1 MKTICKA
8 LVLGFSL
15 WSLNPI
21 GAMATG
27 KVASKATVE
36 VTALSQSDSRVQFTF
51 KTIPIGDL
59 VVNKEGPWKLEI
71 ISSGKLQ
78 FDKKELKRADWK
90 EDIAGFS
97 LTSAPAKTKSEK
109 IKYKLVA
116 FVCTKDKSQCFREVL
131 QGDAN
136 VKW

>member
-8 LVLGFSL
+8 LVLGFCV
-15 WSLNPI
+15 WSFSPFT
-21 GAMATG
+21 AKAEG
-27 KVASKATVE
+27 KAAGKATVE
-36 VTALSQSDSRVQFTF
+36 VTALSQPDSRVQFTF
-51 KTIPIGDL
+51 KTVPHGDL

-71 ISSGKLQ
+71 ISSGKIQ
-78 FDKKELKRADWK
+78 FDKKELKRPDWK
-90 EDIAGFS
+90 EDIAGFL
-97 LTSAPAKTKSEK
+97 LTSAPSKTKSEK

-116 FVCTKDKSQCFREVL
+116 FVCTKDKSQCFREVV

>member
-8 LVLGFSL
+8 MILGFSL
-15 WSLNPI
+15 WFLNPFT
-21 GAMATG
+21 AMAAG
-27 KVASKATVE
+27 KATVE
-36 VTALSQSDSRVQFTF
+36 VTALGQPDSRVQFTF
-51 KTIPIGDL
+51 KTVPSGNLI
-59 VVNKEGPWKLEI
+59 VNKEGPWKLEI
-71 ISSGKLQ
+71 LSSGKIQ

-97 LTSAPAKTKSEK
+97 LVSAPAKTTSEK

-116 FVCTKDKSQCFREVL
+116 FVCTKDKSQCFREVI